1 MTKDRKSI
9 LAALTGGRLA
19 SAPTSATAP
28 EAEGAAYIAKS
39 RRGKKALLTHHDPA
53 VLAQLKHLAIEEDT
67 TQQKLIAEAL
77 NLLFTKYHKH
87 PIA

>member
-9 LAALTGGRLA
+9 LAALKGGLSR
-19 SAPTSATAP
+19 SAAAPQAAP
-28 EAEGAAYIAKS
+28 EAATYIPKS
-39 RRGKKALLTHHDPA
+39 RQGKKALLTHHDPA
-53 VLAQLKHLAIEEDT
+53 VLAQLKQLALDENT

-77 NLLFTKYHKH
+77 NMLFSRYEKP